1 MHQLVTLM
9 GGHVAC
15 LSYPGIGST
24 FAFSAPFSS
33 PPSPLAPA
41 TAVTHPPT
49 TITCGTT
56 SAPRQPL
63 GEEGANGGED
73 GENGG
78 EEGEEDKIWPED
90 MRGCGAIS
98 RHRNRLNRNSSSTS
112 KGGVRHLS
120 AEGGGQREGRK
131 GEREEGRVRGA
142 KMSPLVTC
150 DKFYPPQSRNESCFV

>member
-56 SAPRQPL
+56 SAPGQPL

-90 MRGCGAIS
+90 MRGSTLYLHSNPALHFPLAPPS
-98 RHRNRLNRNSSSTS
+98 PVPPSSAHNTDSIGSQCTAHLLPPPAAEAFGMVMS
-112 KGGVRHLS
+112 HVGVGNKS
-120 AEGGGQREGRK
+120 
-131 GEREEGRVRGA
+131 
-142 KMSPLVTC
+142 
-150 DKFYPPQSRNESCFV
+150 